1 LKTVYT
7 VCIIVFLLRAL
18 PAFGATDSERTVQ
31 VLSSDPAEVRN
42 WKPSFATLND
52 WVEKMTRPGFR
63 VLYKANV
70 KGHYVA
76 VFRTEDNRLA
86 ILNYPGQL
94 HRTGLNL
101 LVTTPQGVDLVDESA
116 LSVLSALYHVVLLHP
131 PDTARNPQ
139 KEVVSLTYQQTDGR
153 VVRLKNGYT
162 GPIHVVL
169 RVWYQEDPESKRIL
183 DWRYD
188 WK

>member
-1 LKTVYT
+1 MSSPRSGGGRWSQSRAREPAGGIHLKNKPPGEIGSRRLKTVYT

-76 VFRTEDNRLA
+76 VFRTE
-86 ILNYPGQL
+86 
-94 HRTGLNL
+94 
-101 LVTTPQGVDLVDESA
+101 
-116 LSVLSALYHVVLLHP
+116 
-131 PDTARNPQ
+131 
-139 KEVVSLTYQQTDGR
+139 
-153 VVRLKNGYT
+153 
-162 GPIHVVL
+162 
-169 RVWYQEDPESKRIL
+169 
-183 DWRYD
+183 
-188 WK
+188 